1 MREKKMKQLRQRGG
15 QINVDRTKI
24 NQVFKFVKKLIKYE
38 KYLNNVD
45 ILDRILLLLWDYSS
59 QCLHQLI
66 QTIETALG
74 EASP

>member
-1 MREKKMKQLRQRGG
+1 MRGKKMKQLRQRGG

-24 NQVFKFVKKLIKYE
+24 QQVFKFVKKLIKYE

-45 ILDRILLLLWDYSS
+45 IVDRILLWDYSS